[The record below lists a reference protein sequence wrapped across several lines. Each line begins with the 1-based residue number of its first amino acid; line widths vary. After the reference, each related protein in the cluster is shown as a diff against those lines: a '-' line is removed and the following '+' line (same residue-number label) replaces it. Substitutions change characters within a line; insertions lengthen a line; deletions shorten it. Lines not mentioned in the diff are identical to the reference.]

1 MTDTPP
7 IGTPSSIPLA
17 PAAPS
22 DTDLDAMRERLRDF
36 MQAHRRVF
44 VITGAGCSTE
54 SGIADYRDRDG
65 AWKRP
70 MPITYQAFTGD
81 ANTRRRYWARAM
93 VGWRHLAMAA
103 PNDTHRT
110 LAHWE
115 HAGRLSLLVTQN
127 VDGLHQAAGS
137 VNVVDLHGRLDGVR
151 CLKCGQRLPRADVQ
165 AELARR
171 NPLFATLDA
180 PSAPDGDADL
190 ETAAFADFDVPD
202 HAGCGGM
209 LKPDVVY
216 FGESVPA
223 ERVHR
228 AKAAIDTSDAMLIV
242 GSSLMV
248 YSGYRFALAAADRGI
263 PLAALNVG
271 HTRAD
276 ALLSLKIEGQAGAVL
291 RDLSL
296 DETASALD

>member
-1 MTDTPP
+1 
-7 IGTPSSIPLA
+7 
-17 PAAPS
+17 
-22 DTDLDAMRERLRDF
+22 MRERLRDF
-36 MQAHRRVF
+36 MLAHRRVF

-54 SGIADYRDRDG
+54 SGIADYRDRQG

-70 MPITYQAFTGD
+70 MPITFQAFT
-81 ANTRRRYWARAM
+81 AEAATRRRYWARAM
-93 VGWRHLAMAA
+93 VGWRHLARAT
-103 PNDTHRT
+103 PNATHRT
-110 LAHWE
+110 LASWE
-115 HAGRLSLLVTQN
+115 KAGRLSLLVTQN

-137 VNVVDLHGRLDGVR
+137 HDVVDLHGRLDGVV
-151 CLKCGQRLPRADVQ
+151 CLKCGVRMPRTDVQ

-171 NPLFATLDA
+171 NPHFATLDA

-190 ETAAFADFDVPD
+190 EHAAFADFDVPD

-209 LKPDVVY
+209 LKPDVVF
-216 FGESVPA
+216 FGERVPP
-223 ERVHR
+223 ERVER
-228 AKAAIDTSDAMLIV
+228 AKAAIEASDALLIV

-248 YSGYRFALAAADRGI
+248 YSGYRFALAAAERGI

-291 RDLSL
+291 GDLSL
-296 DETASALD
+296 DRSGATIDD